1 MADCVHSLNFN
12 GHRVCIPFFPIE
24 TFVCNC
30 SSFQKKQKEHKDQI
44 HVVQSFLQRQ
54 DITKIKLLVGNSA
67 ITVVNELKNIWYY
80 AN

>member
-1 MADCVHSLNFN
+1 MQLLKL
-12 GHRVCIPFFPIE
+12 P
-24 TFVCNC
+24 
-30 SSFQKKQKEHKDQI
+30 KKTAEQKDQI

-80 AN
+80 AT